1 MRKTITILT
10 IIALIC
16 PVWAKSQFSFLMPDK
31 HGKMVKIRIKG
42 KDWTYYKLD
51 LKNPLETVIDGPVKL
66 KIITRL
72 NMKGYEKDDK
82 VDYTI
87 YSVID
92 GKKTHYTRSAEIS
105 KGIELSQSGEGD
117 IGMGGNIII
126 DLPNGKHKI
135 KLYLDKRDK
144 REIYVRV
151 LKKNSKLSE
160 KPKRVAMNP
169 QEYTNMVK
177 ILVKEK
183 QYDYYRVGAQD
194 SLKLSIIGPATV
206 KVLSRLEYD
215 LTMNGDKKYRTQVY
229 EDDSLKNTFLLNTVL
244 SDVAVYAEP
253 YAEKSLSRG
262 DHFYIEVPP
271 GEHIYTFRVLDSGMS
286 AILKFYIP
294 ESALGNTP

>member
-1 MRKTITILT
+1 MRKAITIL
-10 IIALIC
+10 IVIALTC
-16 PVWAKSQFSFLMPDK
+16 PLWAKSQYSLLKPDK
-31 HGKMVKIRIKG
+31 HGKIVKIRVKG
-42 KDWTYYKLD
+42 KDWTYFKLD
-51 LKNPLETVIDGPVKL
+51 RKNPLEIVIDGTVKL

-72 NMKGYEKDDK
+72 NMKGYQTGDK

-92 GKKTHYTRSAEIS
+92 GEKTHYTRSAEIS
-105 KGIELSQSGEGD
+105 KGIKFSQSGEGT
-117 IGMGGNIII
+117 IGTGENIII

-135 KLYLDKRDK
+135 KLYLAKRDK
-144 REIYVRV
+144 KEIYVRL
-151 LKKNSKLSE
+151 LKRNAKLHA
-160 KPKRVAMNP
+160 KAKRVAMNP

-183 QYDYYRVGAQD
+183 QYDYYRVGPQD
-194 SLKLSIIGPATV
+194 SLILRIIGPATV

-229 EDDSLKNTFLLNTVL
+229 ENGGLKNTFLLNTVL
-244 SDVAVYAEP
+244 SEVAVYAEH
-253 YAEKSLSRG
+253 YADKSLSRA

-271 GEHIYTFRVLDSGMS
+271 GEHIYTFRVLDSGRS

-294 ESALGNTP
+294 QSALDNTP